1 MILNP
6 QESTFHM
13 STNVFQMPSESATA
27 VREARRIEA
36 VRRYDIL
43 DTPPDGSFDRITALA
58 ARMLGTPIAI
68 VSIVDTDRIWFKSH
82 HGLEVQQISRDPGLC
97 ASAIMHNGPWLVN
110 DALIDLRTVTNPL
123 VAGEFG
129 LGFYLG
135 VPLQTYDGFN
145 LGTLC
150 VLDFQPR
157 TVTEDLID
165 HLKDLASVV
174 MDQLELRLSARSAI
188 ADLTVAVEQKDVA
201 YRQAELMAKEIDHR
215 VMNSLQLIASML
227 ALQSAQLRGTPAA
240 LEISKAA
247 GKIVAVAQVH
257 QHMHLNESITTMDC
271 ADYLKRLCIG
281 LSGMLDGDKAA
292 LINVDAV
299 SISLPSE
306 EIGRIG
312 LIVNEL
318 VTNALKYGATSLNV
332 QLSQTDDVQYC
343 LSVTDNGAGLPANFT
358 PEAMP
363 GLGMKVIVSLV
374 RNLNGVL
381 SYASDEEMG
390 GTRFMVSFPVNRIL

>member
-1 MILNP
+1 MN
-6 QESTFHM
+6 S
-13 STNVFQMPSESATA
+13 NVFQMPTLSATA
-27 VREARRIEA
+27 TREARRIEA

-43 DTPPDGSFDRITALA
+43 DTPPDGSFDRITAIA

-97 ASAIMHNGPWLVN
+97 ASAIMQDGAWLVN
-110 DALIDLRTVTNPL
+110 DAPLDPRTIINPL

-135 VPLQTYDGFN
+135 IPLQTYDGFN

-157 TVTEDLID
+157 TVTQNLID
-165 HLKDLASVV
+165 HLKDLASIV
-174 MDQLELRLSARSAI
+174 MDQLELRLSARRSI
-188 ADLTVAVEQKDVA
+188 ADLTVAVEQKEVA

-215 VMNSLQLIASML
+215 VMNSLQLNASML

-281 LSGMLDGDKAA
+281 LSGMLDGGNAA

-299 SISLPSE
+299 SVSLPSE

-318 VTNALKYGATSLNV
+318 VTNALKYGATSLKV
-332 QLSQTDDVQYC
+332 RLSQIDDHQYC
-343 LSVTDNGAGLPANFT
+343 LLVADNGAGLPENFT
-358 PEAMP
+358 PETMP

-374 RNLNGVL
+374 RNLDGML
-381 SYASDEEMG
+381 SYASDEETG
-390 GTRFMVSFPVNRIL
+390 GTRFMVCFPANKAL

>member
-1 MILNP
+1 MT
-6 QESTFHM
+6 S
-13 STNVFQMPSESATA
+13 NVFQMPLPDST
-27 VREARRIEA
+27 EARRMAA

-82 HGLEVQQISRDPGLC
+82 HGLDVEQIPRDMGLC
-97 ASAIMHNGPWLVN
+97 ASAIMQHGPWLVS
-110 DALIDLRTVTNPL
+110 DTQHDPRTMTNPL

-129 LGFYLG
+129 LGFYVG

-150 VLDFQPR
+150 VLDFHPR
-157 TVTEDLID
+157 IITQDLID
-165 HLKDLASVV
+165 HLNDLASIV

-188 ADLTVAVEQKDVA
+188 TDLTVAVEQKDAA

-215 VMNSLQLIASML
+215 VRNSLQLIASML
-227 ALQSAQLRGTPAA
+227 AVQSLQLRGTVAA
-240 LEISKAA
+240 DEIAKAA

-257 QHMHLNESITTMDC
+257 QHMHLDESITTMDC
-271 ADYLKRLCIG
+271 ADYLRRLCDV
-281 LSGMLDGDKAA
+281 LSVMFDGGDAA
-292 LINVDAV
+292 SIDVDAI
-299 SISLPSE
+299 SISLPSA

-318 VTNALKYGATSLNV
+318 VTNALKYGATSV
-332 QLSQTDDVQYC
+332 KIQLSQSSETGQYC
-343 LSVTDNGAGLPANFT
+343 LSVADNGAGLPADFT

-363 GLGMKVIVSLV
+363 GLGMRVIASLV
-374 RNLNGVL
+374 RNLDGVL
-381 SYASDEEMG
+381 SYASDEELG
-390 GTRFMVSFPVNRIL
+390 GTRFMVSFPVSGAV